1 MFMCHYRGMLRFLRL
16 DETMINGICFKI
28 ITQESGTGE
37 VGENKDE
44 ARVVTCY
51 LLKLEVGYLEVHGAF
66 LSTFVYIWC
75 FL

>member
-28 ITQESGTGE
+28 ITKESGTGE
-37 VGENKDE
+37 VGKNKDE

-51 LLKLEVGYLEVHGAF
+51 LLKLDVGYLEVHGAF
-66 LSTFVYIWC
+66 LSTFVYIWY

>member
-1 MFMCHYRGMLRFLRL
+1 MLRFLKL
-16 DETMINGICFKI
+16 DETMVNRICFKI
-28 ITQESGTGE
+28 ITKESGTGE
-37 VGENKDE
+37 VSKNKDE

-51 LLKLEVGYLEVHGAF
+51 LLKLDVGYLEVHGAF

>member
-1 MFMCHYRGMLRFLRL
+1 MFMCHYRGMLRFLKL

-37 VGENKDE
+37 AGEHKDE
-44 ARVVTCY
+44 AGVVTCY

-66 LSTFVYIWC
+66 LSTFVYIWR